1 MLLPLEEV
9 DQFFRLH
16 RSLMFFV
23 NRRLEVIDKKIAT
36 PEAYSGLPPETRMEV
51 HKALLEHTDLIDAF
65 ADENP
70 FRLSTRRIWR
80 SSGRGS
86 TSSRARS
93 TPSASS
99 RTTWSS

>member
-36 PEAYSGLPPETRMEV
+36 PETYSGLPPETRIEV
-51 HKALLEHTDLIDAF
+51 RKALLKRMDLGVL
-65 ADENP
+65 
-70 FRLSTRRIWR
+70 R
-80 SSGRGS
+80 
-86 TSSRARS
+86 
-93 TPSASS
+93 
-99 RTTWSS
+99 

>member
-23 NRRLEVIDKKIAT
+23 NRRLKVIDKKIAT
-36 PEAYSGLPPETRMEV
+36 PEAYSGLPPETRIEV
-51 HKALLEHTDLIDAF
+51 HKALLEHMDLIDAF
-65 ADENP
+65 AAENP
-70 FRLSTRRIWR
+70 FQLRRGR
-80 SSGRGS
+80 SGDRPVVEAPRR
-86 TSSRARS
+86 RARS